1 MTFRRRDVY
10 KDKVKHNSKLM
21 KHNSKLKVKLYGNLL
36 YLITVIGYI
45 SWLPYGP
52 SSILKLLDWQIE
64 RKLIW

>member
-1 MTFRRRDVY
+1 MTFRRRDLY

-36 YLITVIGYI
+36 HLITVIGYI
-45 SWLPYGP
+45 SWLHYGP

>member
-1 MTFRRRDVY
+1 MGNWFQSALFMFSVLLLRG
-10 KDKVKHNSKLM
+10 KHDSKLM

-52 SSILKLLDWQIE
+52 SSILKLLD
-64 RKLIW
+64 